1 MNITDWIKTYLPKWV
16 ALPLTLLLLILI
28 GMLFFDFHQ
37 ILPSET
43 AKLLNPTQ
51 ILKISAIS
59 FLLFLAMS
67 FCYILLYRAFSKQP
81 NLKDY
86 ELINPPGFMKNKKT
100 GRFYCHPCLFAKH
113 NTSPLSVISEKE
125 FQCRVC
131 GESYKID
138 YSLLLNN
145 SYLSI
150 VQDNDPLFRNHDKA
164 VNELILKKENGQPIN
179 QGDG

>member
-1 MNITDWIKTYLPKWV
+1 
-16 ALPLTLLLLILI
+16 
-28 GMLFFDFHQ
+28 
-37 ILPSET
+37 
-43 AKLLNPTQ
+43 
-51 ILKISAIS
+51 
-59 FLLFLAMS
+59 
-67 FCYILLYRAFSKQP
+67 
-81 NLKDY
+81 
-86 ELINPPGFMKNKKT
+86 MKNKKT
-100 GRFYCHPCLFAKH
+100 GRFYCHPHLFAKH
-113 NTSPLSVISEKE
+113 NASPLSVISEKE

-179 QGDG
+179 KGDG